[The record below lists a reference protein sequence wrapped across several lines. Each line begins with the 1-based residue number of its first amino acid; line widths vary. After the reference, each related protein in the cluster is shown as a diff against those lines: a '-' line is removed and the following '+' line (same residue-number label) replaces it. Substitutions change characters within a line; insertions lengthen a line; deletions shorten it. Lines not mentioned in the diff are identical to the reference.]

1 MKTLTAWAAL
11 AALAAALAFTA
22 GWQVRGW
29 RENRVDL
36 QDLEELFDA
45 QLQQLDELRQ
55 VTERARQERRA
66 AEAFRLEQRQR
77 LAAWLALPGDDGCA
91 LDPVGLGLWNAAN
104 AGSTAAAAEPG
115 ASGPVPAP
123 AASGGRQP
131 EDAGDEPR
139 RVDGE
144 PGRLRPPS
152 ARAGGLGSGGDEH
165 RP

>member
-1 MKTLTAWAAL
+1 MKTIAAWVAL
-11 AALAAALAFTA
+11 AALAAALLFTA

-29 RENRVDL
+29 HENRVDL
-36 QDLEELFDA
+36 QDLQELFDA

-77 LAAWLALPGDDGCA
+77 LSAWLAMPGDDDCA
-91 LDPVGLGLWNAAN
+91 LDPVGLGLWNASN
-104 AGSTAAAAEPG
+104 AGAAPAAAEPG
-115 ASGPVPAP
+115 AAGPVPAP
-123 AASGGRQP
+123 AASNGRQI

-144 PGRLRPPS
+144 PGRLRAPS
-152 ARAGGLGSGGDEH
+152 ARAGGLGAGSERDGH
-165 RP
+165 